1 MGFLQCFPAS
11 GNSVSVNIEHG
22 GGMDAWITVTL
33 AMLSTQ
39 G

>member
-1 MGFLQCFPAS
+1 MGLLGCFPAS

-22 GGMDAWITVTL
+22 GGMEAWITGTL
-33 AMLSTQ
+33 AMLGTQ